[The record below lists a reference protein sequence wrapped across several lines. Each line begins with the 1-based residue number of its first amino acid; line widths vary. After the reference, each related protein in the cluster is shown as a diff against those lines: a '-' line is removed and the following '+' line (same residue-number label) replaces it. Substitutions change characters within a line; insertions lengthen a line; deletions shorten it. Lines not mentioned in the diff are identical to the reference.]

1 MDYNHISGFLNK
13 FKQILFKN
21 EEYYT
26 VISLAIQNH
35 TSFLVDSKQIKL
47 KGTIIYI
54 QSSPI
59 QRSEILLHKVG
70 ILSDIKL
77 VLPERTFTD
86 IR

>member
-1 MDYNHISGFLNK
+1 MDYNHISGFLHK

-35 TSFLVDSKQIKL
+35 TSFQIDPKKIKL
-47 KGTIIYI
+47 KGKIIYI

-70 ILSDIKL
+70 ILNDINL
-77 VLPERTFTD
+77 VSPERVFTD